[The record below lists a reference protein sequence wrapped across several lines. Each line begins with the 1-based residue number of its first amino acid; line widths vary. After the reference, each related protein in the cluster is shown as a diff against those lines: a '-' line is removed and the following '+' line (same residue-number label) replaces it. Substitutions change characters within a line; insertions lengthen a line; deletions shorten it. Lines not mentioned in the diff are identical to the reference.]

1 MSGESNGIKL
11 AEIDEETLNSGAEGY
26 VELVVQQSVSR
37 HIISPPRLD
46 RDHRPLPNKHPT
58 HLVPISHL
66 PDSQL
71 LKSLS
76 KTLVA
81 SHTRTMT

>member
-58 HLVPISHL
+58 HLVPT
-66 PDSQL
+66 
-71 LKSLS
+71 SLIYQIHS
-76 KTLVA
+76 FSSLCQKPWLRRIHV
-81 SHTRTMT
+81 R